1 MARDHIM
8 ADGKNSTRKI
18 MVVADP
24 TRESAAALQYALS
37 HAVAENDTLI
47 LLHVGNPNAWRNL
60 LGALIKK
67 PLPNSATSSSTSTTS
82 LTLSS
87 SDGGGVNS
95 NPLGA
100 FFKKSLASSASS
112 PPSSTAA
119 SNVAA
124 EGRGVKGCA
133 GKGYMDFLG
142 TMKHACEVAQS
153 KIKVCTETVEM
164 DGNDKEK
171 ATTILAKAASLGI
184 DILVIGQRRSL
195 SKVILRC
202 KSSWIC
208 VGRPRRSVSLRGLG
222 LDMAEY
228 LIENSKC
235 TCVAVQRKGQTAGYL
250 LNTKTHRNFWLLA

>member
-1 MARDHIM
+1 
-8 ADGKNSTRKI
+8 

-24 TRESAAALQYALS
+24 TRESTAALQYALS

-60 LGALIKK
+60 LGTLIKK
-67 PLPNSATSSSTSTTS
+67 PLPNSTTSSSTSTTS
-82 LTLSS
+82 LASP
-87 SDGGGVNS
+87 SDGGGVHN
-95 NPLGA
+95 NPFGA
-100 FFKKSLASSASS
+100 FFKKSLPSIGS
-112 PPSSTAA
+112 PPPSPAT
-119 SNVAA
+119 SNVA
-124 EGRGVKGCA
+124 EGGGVNRCA

-142 TMKHACEVAQS
+142 TMKHACEVTQP
-153 KIKVCTETVEM
+153 KLKVCTETVEM
-164 DGNDKEK
+164 DGNAKEK
-171 ATTILAKAASLGI
+171 ATIILAKAASLGI

-195 SKVILRC
+195 SNVIL
-202 KSSWIC
+202 
-208 VGRPRRSVSLRGLG
+208 RPRRSVSLRVLG

>member
-8 ADGKNSTRKI
+8 ADGKNSTRKV

-37 HAVAENDTLI
+37 HAVAENDMLI

-60 LGALIKK
+60 LGSIIKK
-67 PLPNSATSSSTSTTS
+67 PLPNSATSSFSSTSTSTTS
-82 LTLSS
+82 LPSQS
-87 SDGGGVNS
+87 EEGRGIHN
-95 NPLGA
+95 NPFGA
-100 FFKKSLASSASS
+100 FFKKSLASYAS
-112 PPSSTAA
+112 PPSSSML
-119 SNVAA
+119 SNVA
-124 EGRGVKGCA
+124 EDGGVRGCG

-142 TMKHACEVAQS
+142 TMKHACEVAQP

-164 DGNDKEK
+164 DGNAKEK
-171 ATTILAKAASLGI
+171 ASIILAKAASLGI
-184 DILVIGQRRSL
+184 DVLVIGQRRSL
-195 SKVILRC
+195 SNVIL
-202 KSSWIC
+202 
-208 VGRPRRSVSLRGLG
+208 RPRRSVSLRGLG

>member
-8 ADGKNSTRKI
+8 ADGKNSTRKV

-37 HAVAENDTLI
+37 HAVAEKDTLI

-60 LGALIKK
+60 LGSFIKK

-82 LTLSS
+82 LSS
-87 SDGGGVNS
+87 QSEEGRGIHN

-100 FFKKSLASSASS
+100 FFKKSLASSAS
-112 PPSSTAA
+112 PPSSTP
-119 SNVAA
+119 SNAA
-124 EGRGVKGCA
+124 EDGGVRGCG

-142 TMKHACEVAQS
+142 TMKQACEAAQP

-164 DGNDKEK
+164 DGNAKEK
-171 ATTILAKAASLGI
+171 ASIILAKAASLGI
-184 DILVIGQRRSL
+184 DVLVIGQRRSL
-195 SKVILRC
+195 SNVIL
-202 KSSWIC
+202 
-208 VGRPRRSVSLRGLG
+208 RPRRSVSLRGLG